1 MIETFY
7 NNIEEKRQELEDYL
21 EDRLLIRSFIHKY
34 RIVFIILFVILVFY
48 LNFIIDNNMKTLMYG
63 GDDNNTRKTPR
74 EKAREKA
81 EKKERDR
88 MQSIIPKYSEQNKE
102 IAKKALI
109 KLNKG
114 KSLTQ
119 LEQMKLNLIQ
129 KEDKR
134 IAEEIERQKNRKFK
148 DRVKNRNKSLSQK
161 LLGRKRNQLEI
172 RKNLKNQSRR
182 LLQYKGISYLT
193 EKLGS
198 SYAAVYVWSFL
209 TNIFYSFTNAFSGG
223 FISGIFRILMI
234 GFIILIILVI
244 AVYLPILFYLTALF
258 LVMKN
263 VLSYIQRGGVKEDK
277 KLITNK

>member
-21 EDRLLIRSFIHKY
+21 EDRLLIRSFIHNY
-34 RIVFIILFVILVFY
+34 RIFFIILFLILVFY
-48 LNFIIDNNMKTLMYG
+48 LNFIINNDIKKQIYG
-63 GDDNNTRKTPR
+63 GRMASNDARQELEAKKTAFN
-74 EKAREKA
+74 EKIKPE
-81 EKKERDR
+81 
-88 MQSIIPKYSEQNKE
+88 YSEQNKE

-114 KSLTQ
+114 KQLTQ
-119 LEQMKLNLIQ
+119 IEQIKLNLVQ
-129 KEDKR
+129 REEKR
-134 IAEEIERQKNRKFK
+134 ISEEIERQKNKKFK

-172 RKNLKNQSRR
+172 KKNLKDQSRR

-209 TNIFYSFTNAFSGG
+209 TNIFDSFNNAFSGGIFG